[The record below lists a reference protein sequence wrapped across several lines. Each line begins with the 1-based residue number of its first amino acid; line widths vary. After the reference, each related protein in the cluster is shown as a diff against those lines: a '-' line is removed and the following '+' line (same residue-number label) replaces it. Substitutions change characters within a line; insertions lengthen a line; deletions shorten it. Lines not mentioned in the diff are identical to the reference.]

1 MGAKSRQCLDIKEK
15 TMNVIL
21 YTEDFEPII
30 PIDLPLWLLER
41 LEQEGA
47 VRVAVNK
54 PIGFKGEKIPVGMVG
69 NEDIPTVRIRY
80 EKLRWHDGS
89 LKTILVTPDEELAL
103 TLTPEWL
110 PGQRA
115 PIQLYLQTVRR
126 MHDELIKQIRKN
138 QS

>member
-1 MGAKSRQCLDIKEK
+1 MI
-15 TMNVIL
+15 VIL

-30 PIDLPLWLLER
+30 PIDLPLWLLDR

-54 PIGFKGEKIPVGMVG
+54 PRGFKGEKIPVGTVG
-69 NEDIPTVRIRY
+69 NEDMETVRIRS
-80 EKLRWHDGS
+80 EKLRWHDGTR
-89 LKTILVTPDEELAL
+89 KTMLVTPDEELAL

-115 PIQLYLQTVRR
+115 PIHAYLGAMRKMQE
-126 MHDELIKQIRKN
+126 ELIKQIRKN
-138 QS
+138 QN

>member
-1 MGAKSRQCLDIKEK
+1 MI
-15 TMNVIL
+15 VVL

-54 PIGFKGEKIPVGMVG
+54 PIGFKGERIPVGMIG
-69 NEDIPTVRIRY
+69 NEDMPTVRIRY

-89 LKTILVTPDEELAL
+89 LKTLLVTPDEELAL

-115 PIQLYLQTVRR
+115 PIQLYLNTVRK
-126 MHDELIKQIRKN
+126 MHEELIKQIRKN

>member
-1 MGAKSRQCLDIKEK
+1 
-15 TMNVIL
+15 MNVIL

-30 PIDLPLWLLER
+30 LIDLPLWLLDR
-41 LEQEGA
+41 LEQEGS

-54 PIGFKGEKIPVGMVG
+54 PANFLEEKVPVGNV
-69 NEDIPTVRIRY
+69 ELDTPTVRIRCI
-80 EKLRWHDGS
+80 KLRWQDDT

-103 TLTPEWL
+103 SLDPEWL

-115 PIQLYLQTVRR
+115 PIQLYLETMRK

-138 QS
+138 QD

>member
-1 MGAKSRQCLDIKEK
+1 
-15 TMNVIL
+15 MNVIL

-69 NEDIPTVRIRY
+69 NEDTPTVRIRY
-80 EKLRWHDGS
+80 EKLRWHDGT

-103 TLTPEWL
+103 TLAPEWL

-115 PIQLYLQTVRR
+115 PIQMYLQTVRR

-138 QS
+138 QN

>member
-1 MGAKSRQCLDIKEK
+1 
-15 TMNVIL
+15 MNVIL

-69 NEDIPTVRIRY
+69 NEDTPTVRIRY
-80 EKLRWHDGS
+80 EKLRWHDGT

-103 TLTPEWL
+103 TLAPEWL

>member
-1 MGAKSRQCLDIKEK
+1 MI
-15 TMNVIL
+15 VVL

-69 NEDIPTVRIRY
+69 NEDMPTVRIRY

-89 LKTILVTPDEELAL
+89 LKTLLVTPDEELAL

-115 PIQLYLQTVRR
+115 PIQLYLNTVRK
-126 MHDELIKQIRKN
+126 MHEELIKQIRKN

>member
-1 MGAKSRQCLDIKEK
+1 
-15 TMNVIL
+15 MNVIL

-54 PIGFKGEKIPVGMVG
+54 PVGFKGEKIPVGTVG
-69 NEDIPTVRIRY
+69 NEDMPTVRIRY
-80 EKLRWHDGS
+80 EKMRWHDGT

-115 PIQLYLQTVRR
+115 PIQMYLQTVRR
-126 MHDELIKQIRKN
+126 IHDELIKQIRKN

>member
-1 MGAKSRQCLDIKEK
+1 MI
-15 TMNVIL
+15 VIL

-30 PIDLPLWLLER
+30 PIDLPLWLLDR

-54 PIGFKGEKIPVGMVG
+54 PKSFKGEKIPVGTVG
-69 NEDIPTVRIRY
+69 NEDMPTVRIRY

-103 TLTPEWL
+103 SLNPDWL

-115 PIQLYLQTVRR
+115 PIQMYMGAMRR
-126 MHDELIKQIRKN
+126 MHDELVKQIRKN
-138 QS
+138 DN

>member
-1 MGAKSRQCLDIKEK
+1 MIV
-15 TMNVIL
+15 ML
-21 YTEDFEPII
+21 YTEDFEPIV
-30 PIDLPLWLLER
+30 PIDLPLWLLDR

-47 VRVAVNK
+47 VRVAVSK
-54 PIGFKGEKIPVGMVG
+54 PRGFKGERIPVGTVG
-69 NEDIPTVRIRY
+69 NEDMETVRISY
-80 EKLRWHDGS
+80 EKLRWRDGT

-115 PIQLYLQTVRR
+115 PIQMYLQTMRK

-138 QS
+138 QN

>member
-1 MGAKSRQCLDIKEK
+1 MIVL
-15 TMNVIL
+15 L
-21 YTEDFEPII
+21 YTQDFEPII

-41 LEQEGA
+41 LEVEGQ
-47 VRVAVNK
+47 VRVAVNRPK
-54 PIGFKGEKIPVGMVG
+54 QVTEEQIPIGNLESDMQ
-69 NEDIPTVRIRY
+69 TVRIRCH
-80 EKLRWHDGS
+80 KLRWADGT
-89 LKTILVTPDEELAL
+89 LKTILVTDDEELAL

-115 PIQLYLQTVRR
+115 PIHAYLGAMRK

>member
-1 MGAKSRQCLDIKEK
+1 
-15 TMNVIL
+15 MNVIL

-41 LEQEGA
+41 LEQEGS

-54 PIGFKGEKIPVGMVG
+54 PANFLEEKIPVGNV
-69 NEDIPTVRIRY
+69 ELETPTVRIRCH
-80 EKLRWHDGS
+80 KLRWHDDT

-103 TLTPEWL
+103 SLDPEWL

-115 PIQLYLQTVRR
+115 PIQLYLETMRK

-138 QS
+138 QD

>member
-1 MGAKSRQCLDIKEK
+1 
-15 TMNVIL
+15 MNVIL

-54 PIGFKGEKIPVGMVG
+54 PRGFKGGKIPVGTVG
-69 NEDIPTVRIRY
+69 NEDMPTVRIRY
-80 EKLRWHDGS
+80 EKMRWHDGT

-115 PIQLYLQTVRR
+115 PIQLYLQTVRK
-126 MHDELIKQIRKN
+126 MHDELIRQIRKN

>member
-1 MGAKSRQCLDIKEK
+1 MI
-15 TMNVIL
+15 VIL

-41 LEQEGA
+41 LEIEGA

-54 PIGFKGEKIPVGMVG
+54 PKGFKGEKVPVGTVG
-69 NEDIPTVRIRY
+69 NENMPTVRIHY
-80 EKLRWHDGS
+80 EKLRWRDGT

-103 TLTPEWL
+103 SLNPDWL

-115 PIQLYLQTVRR
+115 PIQMYVGVMRK

-138 QS
+138 QD

>member
-1 MGAKSRQCLDIKEK
+1 MI
-15 TMNVIL
+15 VIL

-30 PIDLPLWLLER
+30 PIDLPLWLLDR

-54 PIGFKGEKIPVGMVG
+54 PRGFKGEKIPVGMLG
-69 NEDIPTVRIRY
+69 NEDMPTVRIRY
-80 EKLRWHDGS
+80 EKLRWRDDT

-103 TLTPEWL
+103 SLTPEWL

-115 PIQLYLQTVRR
+115 PIQAYLGAMRKMQQ
-126 MHDELIKQIRKN
+126 ELIKQIRKN
-138 QS
+138 QD

>member
-1 MGAKSRQCLDIKEK
+1 
-15 TMNVIL
+15 MNVIL

-54 PIGFKGEKIPVGMVG
+54 PIGFKGEKIPVGIVG
-69 NEDIPTVRIRY
+69 NEDMPTVRIRY
-80 EKLRWHDGS
+80 EKLRWHDGT

>member
-1 MGAKSRQCLDIKEK
+1 MI
-15 TMNVIL
+15 VIL

-30 PIDLPLWLLER
+30 PIDLPLWLLDR
-41 LEQEGA
+41 LEMEGA

-54 PIGFKGEKIPVGMVG
+54 PKGFTDEKIPVGMVD
-69 NEDIPTVRIRY
+69 NEDMPTVRIRY
-80 EKLRWHDGS
+80 EKLRWHDDT

-103 TLTPEWL
+103 SLNPDWL

-115 PIQLYLQTVRR
+115 PIQMYMSI
-126 MHDELIKQIRKN
+126 MHKMHEELIKQIRKN

>member
-1 MGAKSRQCLDIKEK
+1 MIV
-15 TMNVIL
+15 ML
-21 YTEDFEPII
+21 YTEDFEPIV
-30 PIDLPLWLLER
+30 PIDLPLWLLDR

-47 VRVAVNK
+47 VRVAVSK
-54 PIGFKGEKIPVGMVG
+54 PRGFKGERIPVGTVG
-69 NEDIPTVRIRY
+69 NEDMETVRISY
-80 EKLRWHDGS
+80 EKLRWRDGS

-115 PIQLYLQTVRR
+115 PIQMYLQTMRK

>member
-1 MGAKSRQCLDIKEK
+1 
-15 TMNVIL
+15 MNVIL

>member
-1 MGAKSRQCLDIKEK
+1 
-15 TMNVIL
+15 MNVIL

-41 LEQEGA
+41 LENEGA
-47 VRVAVNK
+47 IRVAVNK
-54 PIGFKGEKIPVGMVG
+54 PVGFKGEKIPVGTVG
-69 NEDIPTVRIRY
+69 NENMPTVRIRY

-103 TLTPEWL
+103 SLTPEWL

-138 QS
+138 QD

>member
-1 MGAKSRQCLDIKEK
+1 MI
-15 TMNVIL
+15 VVL
-21 YTEDFEPII
+21 YTEDFEPIV

-54 PIGFKGEKIPVGMVG
+54 PIGFKGEKIPVGTVG
-69 NEDIPTVRIRY
+69 NEDMPTVRIRY
-80 EKLRWHDGS
+80 EKMRWHDGS
-89 LKTILVTPDEELAL
+89 LKIILVTPDEELAL

-115 PIQLYLQTVRR
+115 PILQYIGAMRK
-126 MHDELIKQIRKN
+126 MHSELIKQIRKN

>member
-1 MGAKSRQCLDIKEK
+1 MI
-15 TMNVIL
+15 VIL

-41 LEQEGA
+41 LEIEGA

-54 PIGFKGEKIPVGMVG
+54 PKGFKGEKVPVGTVG
-69 NEDIPTVRIRY
+69 NENMPTVRIHY
-80 EKLRWHDGS
+80 EKLRWRDGT

-103 TLTPEWL
+103 SLNPDWL

-115 PIQLYLQTVRR
+115 PIQLYLNTVRK
-126 MHDELIKQIRKN
+126 MHEELIKQIRKN

>member
-1 MGAKSRQCLDIKEK
+1 MI
-15 TMNVIL
+15 VIL

-30 PIDLPLWLLER
+30 PIDLPLWLLDR

-47 VRVAVNK
+47 VRVAVNRPK
-54 PIGFKGEKIPVGMVG
+54 QFVSEQIPVGNLEPNM
-69 NEDIPTVRIRY
+69 PTVRIRY
-80 EKLRWHDGS
+80 EKLRWHDGT

-103 TLTPEWL
+103 TLNPEWL

-115 PIQLYLQTVRR
+115 PIQMYMGAMRK
-126 MHDELIKQIRKN
+126 MHEELIKQIRKN

>member
-1 MGAKSRQCLDIKEK
+1 
-15 TMNVIL
+15 MNVIL

-54 PIGFKGEKIPVGMVG
+54 PQGFKGEKIPVGTVG
-69 NEDIPTVRIRY
+69 NEDMPTVRIRY

-115 PIQLYLQTVRR
+115 PIQLYLETVRK
-126 MHDELIKQIRKN
+126 MHDELIRQIRKN

>member
-1 MGAKSRQCLDIKEK
+1 
-15 TMNVIL
+15 MNVIL

-69 NEDIPTVRIRY
+69 NEDMPTVRIRY
-80 EKLRWHDGS
+80 EKLRGHDGT

-138 QS
+138 QN

>member
-1 MGAKSRQCLDIKEK
+1 MI
-15 TMNVIL
+15 VIL

-30 PIDLPLWLLER
+30 PIDLPLWLLDR

-54 PIGFKGEKIPVGMVG
+54 PVGFKGEKIPVGTVG
-69 NEDIPTVRIRY
+69 NEDMPTVRIRY
-80 EKLRWHDGS
+80 EKLRWRDDS

-103 TLTPEWL
+103 SLTPEWL

-115 PIQLYLQTVRR
+115 PIQLYLKTVRK

>member
-1 MGAKSRQCLDIKEK
+1 MI
-15 TMNVIL
+15 VIL

-30 PIDLPLWLLER
+30 PIDLPLWLLDR
-41 LEQEGA
+41 LEIEGA

-54 PIGFKGEKIPVGMVG
+54 PRGFKGEKIPVGTVG
-69 NEDIPTVRIRY
+69 NEDIETVRIRY
-80 EKLRWHDGS
+80 EKLRWHDGT

-103 TLTPEWL
+103 TLNPEWL

-115 PIQLYLQTVRR
+115 PIQMYMGAMRK
-126 MHDELIKQIRKN
+126 MHEELIKQIRKN